1 MEAVSRSTIAIWVV
15 AGALALFAGVRL
27 VGGSGGE
34 AAPVKVDGAPADVN
48 GGACMPNGG
57 ASGPNGGGSGEGGEG
72 CPPNVGALAA
82 GGSDGSAELY
92 VHVVGAVRRPGLI
105 RVAADA
111 RVATALERAGGP
123 TRRADLTFVNLA
135 ARLQDGQQI
144 VVPLAGAPAGAGGGS
159 PASGAAAGGAMPA
172 AKIHLSTATAEQL
185 EEVDGIGPTLAERI
199 IEYRDAHGGLRSL
212 DELSEVDGIGEQ
224 RLATLRDALQP

>member
-1 MEAVSRSTIAIWVV
+1 MRRAVRRPPPV
-15 AGALALFAGVRL
+15 AEPRRTGT
-27 VGGSGGE
+27 
-34 AAPVKVDGAPADVN
+34 
-48 GGACMPNGG
+48 
-57 ASGPNGGGSGEGGEG
+57 
-72 CPPNVGALAA
+72 
-82 GGSDGSAELY
+82 AELY
-92 VHVVGAVRRPGLI
+92 VHVAGAVRRPGLI
-105 RVAADA
+105 RVAPGT

-123 TRRADLTFVNLA
+123 VRRADLTLVNLA

-224 RLATLRDALQP
+224 RLSTLRDALQP